1 MGGGGNF
8 IPHKTIRL
16 HFVLAESD
24 RVIISQI
31 VILTV
36 GFSKI
41 PVKTVKS
48 NTMYH

>member
-1 MGGGGNF
+1 MP
-8 IPHKTIRL
+8 ILYHKKTIRL

-24 RVIISQI
+24 QAMISQI
-31 VILTV
+31 IILMV

-41 PVKTVKS
+41 PVKRVKG